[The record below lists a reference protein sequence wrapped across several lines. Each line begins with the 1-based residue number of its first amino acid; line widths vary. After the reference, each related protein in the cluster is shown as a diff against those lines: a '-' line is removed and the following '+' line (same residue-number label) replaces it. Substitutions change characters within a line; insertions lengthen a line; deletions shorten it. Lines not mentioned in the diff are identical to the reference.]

1 MTQSLTLILLVL
13 TAVAALLIV
22 SIISAA
28 TVLACRKRPPVVV
41 QQRTTRYKPPDDMEL
56 SEAGFNEG
64 FHRRSA
70 QYRASLYEQE
80 IDRNARQPR
89 GTSVILLRKCIS
101 D

>member
-1 MTQSLTLILLVL
+1 MAQSLTLILLVL

-28 TVLACRKRPPVVV
+28 TVLACRKRPVAVVR
-41 QQRTTRYKPPDDMEL
+41 QRTSRGKPPDDLEL
-56 SEAGFNEG
+56 SEAGFNEN

-80 IDRNARQPR
+80 MDRNSRQVT
-89 GTSVILLRKCIS
+89 GT
-101 D
+101 